1 MNLEVM
7 QTAQE
12 VLERIAPKPKVPFHK
27 TKAHQRYI
35 TASGEEVPGATAILG
50 VMDKG
55 PGLLSWAYNC
65 GLKGIDYRKV
75 KDEAASIGSLA
86 HFMSE
91 CFLKGDEPDISAFSG
106 QDIEKA
112 TQSFLK
118 FKEWWEEEEMTL
130 VHSELQ
136 LVHDKLRYGGTLDL
150 VARDRKNRLCLVDL
164 KTSKAVYLDQYG
176 PQVAGYDRL
185 FQANRPGKEFHFE
198 RWMIV
203 RIGKQDAGDF
213 EVRAINATSIK
224 RYWAVFDACRVLYY
238 AKRACQ

>member
-35 TASGEEVPGATAILG
+35 TPSGEEVPGATTIIG

-75 KDEAASIGSLA
+75 KDEAASIGTLG
-86 HFMSE
+86 HFMAE

-112 TQSFLK
+112 TVSFLK
-118 FKEWWEEEEMTL
+118 FKEWWEEEEMSL

-136 LVHDKLRYGGTLDL
+136 LVHPKLRYGGTLDV

-164 KTSKAVYLDQYG
+164 KTSKAVYRKEMFSQIAAYDQLYNSTHK
-176 PQVAGYDRL
+176 QT
-185 FQANRPGKEFHFE
+185 FE
-198 RWMIV
+198 RWAIV
-203 RIGKQDAGDF
+203 RIGRQDPGDF
-213 EVRAINATSIK
+213 EACPINRETLAK
-224 RYWAVFDACRVLYY
+224 YWKVFDACRILFY
-238 AKRACQ
+238 AIRNTI